1 MRYGQKLR
9 SAIQATRS
17 VLCVGLDPI
26 PERLPN
32 SLSSR
37 DPAERVLSFCLEVV
51 ERTHDLAPAYKLNT
65 AYFEA
70 LGHRGW
76 DALEQLTTRI
86 PADRIIILDAKRGDI
101 GHTAQQ
107 YAAALFDRL
116 RCDAVTL
123 NPLMGLETL
132 EPFLSKEGNAAYV
145 LALTSNPGA
154 SQYLLRTLNDGRML
168 CEHIAAD
175 LRNLRPSAD
184 IGMVVGATQP
194 GPAASVLRAFPEA
207 PLLIP
212 GVGAQG
218 GDVAKWLD
226 LLAGHSGLPLFN
238 ASRSILYA
246 GEATEN
252 PPAAASQDLF
262 HDPFGPIRE
271 AAERTR
277 NLLMP
282 ITDRLLQSGTSS
294 ESEHRSALDRTPHS
308 PSEPLNRSA
317 SGRSPRPS
325 AQPRVFTVY
334 TDGACSGN
342 PGPGGWAA
350 LIRHD
355 GHETQISGGEAA
367 TTNNR
372 MEMRAVLEALN
383 AISDPAHVRIH
394 SDSALIVNAFTQG
407 WIDRWIRNGWRKA
420 DRKPVENQGL
430 WQDILRAMAP
440 HRVDWIKVKGHHD
453 DELNNRVD
461 ELAVA
466 ESRKFS

>member
-1 MRYGQKLR
+1 M
-9 SAIQATRS
+9 
-17 VLCVGLDPI
+17 GLDPV
-26 PERLPN
+26 PERLPS
-32 SLSSR
+32 SLSGR
-37 DPAERVLSFCLEVV
+37 DQTERVLAFCLEVV
-51 ERTHDLAPAYKLNT
+51 EHTKDLAPAYKLNT

-76 DALEQLTTRI
+76 DALGQLTERI

-101 GHTAQQ
+101 GHTAQR
-107 YAAALFDRL
+107 YATALFERL

-132 EPFLSKEGNAAYV
+132 EPFLSNESKAAYV

-154 SQYLLRTLNDGRML
+154 SQYLLSPMRDGRML

-175 LRNLRPSAD
+175 LRNLRSSAD
-184 IGMVVGATQP
+184 VGMVVGATQP
-194 GPAASVLRAFPEA
+194 GPAAAVLKAFPQA

-218 GDVAKWLD
+218 GDAPKWLG
-226 LLAGHSGLPLFN
+226 LLAGHTGLPLFN
-238 ASRSILYA
+238 ASRSILYP
-246 GEATEN
+246 GKATDN
-252 PPAAASQDLF
+252 PPPAASRDLF

-277 NLLMP
+277 NLLLP
-282 ITDRLLQSGTSS
+282 IADRFLQSGTPAES
-294 ESEHRSALDRTPHS
+294 ESDRGSEHELKAETAPA
-308 PSEPLNRSA
+308 PSEPRAASA
-317 SGRSPRPS
+317 PALGRTPNSPSP
-325 AQPRVFTVY
+325 ARVFTVY

-355 GHETQISGGEAA
+355 GHETQISGGEPA

-383 AISDPAHVRIH
+383 AISDPALVRIH
-394 SDSALIVNAFTQG
+394 SDSALIINAFTQG

-430 WQDILRAMAP
+430 WQDILRAMTP

-453 DELNNRVD
+453 DHLNNRVD